1 MAESAIACN
10 VTNALKGNSPDVL
23 PLIYQ
28 DGINLIQW
36 QRQNNHQVLKYA
48 EFLTSDQNHFSV
60 FKSRLTAADA
70 ATTLTSELPDHPYQ
84 QALVDDITVL
94 VDMFCTLFELPAALA
109 RLSVLDRAMCP
120 KFHTDKVPCRL
131 VTSFCGAG
139 TEWLENHQVRRH
151 KMGHNTQGKSD
162 KDAGVF
168 IHSRFIQT
176 VDTQDVVLLKGE
188 AWEGNED
195 NGAVH
200 RSPMPKTGESRLLL
214 TLDFSD

>member
-10 VTNALKGNSPDVL
+10 VANALKGNSPDVL

-28 DGINLIQW
+28 EGINLIQW
-36 QRQNNHQVLKYA
+36 QRSNNPSIHNYA
-48 EFLTSDQNHFSV
+48 ELLTSDDCRFSV
-60 FKSRLTAADA
+60 FKHRVEAQNIQQ
-70 ATTLTSELPDHPYQ
+70 ELANEFPDHPDK
-84 QALVDDITVL
+84 QAFIDDIAL
-94 VDMFCTLFELPAALA
+94 LIDMFCTLFELPAALV
-109 RLSVLDRAMCP
+109 RLSVLDSAMCP

-162 KDAGVF
+162 KQAGVF
-168 IHSRFIQT
+168 IHQRFIQK

-188 AWEGNED
+188 AWEGNEG

-200 RSPMPKTGESRLLL
+200 RSPMPTAGESRLLL

>member
-1 MAESAIACN
+1 MASSAIACN
-10 VTNALKGNSPDVL
+10 VANNLKGDTPEVL

-36 QRQNNHQVLKYA
+36 QRPENPKVREYA
-48 EFLTSDQNHFSV
+48 QYLTSNSSHFSV
-60 FKSRLTAADA
+60 FKNRLEPESAADI
-70 ATTLTSELPDHPYQ
+70 LQKELPEHLYKQDFI
-84 QALVDDITVL
+84 DDFVLL

-109 RLSVLDRAMCP
+109 RVSVLDSAMCP

-131 VTSFCGAG
+131 VSSFCGAG

-168 IHSRFIQT
+168 IHQRFIQQ
-176 VDTQDVVLLKGE
+176 VGTQDVVLLKGE
-188 AWEGNED
+188 AWEGNEQ

-200 RSPMPKTGESRLLL
+200 RSPMPVAGESRLLL

>member
-1 MAESAIACN
+1 MSDSAIRCN
-10 VTNALKGNSPDVL
+10 VASALKGNTPGVL

-36 QRQNNHQVLKYA
+36 QRPQNSALREYA
-48 EFLTSDQNHFSV
+48 HYLTSDSNHFSV
-60 FKSRLTAADA
+60 FKSRLTPESAAGR
-70 ATTLTSELPDHPYQ
+70 LQQELPQ
-84 QALVDDITVL
+84 QAAKQDFIDDFIL
-94 VDMFCTLFELPAALA
+94 LLDMFCTLFELPAASA
-109 RLSVLDRAMCP
+109 RLSVVDSAMCP

-139 TEWLENHQVRRH
+139 TEWLENHQVQRQ
-151 KMGHNTQGKSD
+151 KMGHNSQGKSD

-168 IHSRFIQT
+168 IHPRVIQQ
-176 VDTQDVVLLKGE
+176 VATQDVLLLKGE
-188 AWEGNED
+188 AWHGNEN

-200 RSPMPKTGESRLLL
+200 RSPMPEAGEKRLLL

>member
-10 VTNALKGNSPDVL
+10 VASALKGNSPDVL

-28 DGINLIQW
+28 DGVNLIQW
-36 QRQNNHQVLKYA
+36 QRPEDQQVREYA
-48 EFLTSDQNHFSV
+48 QFLTSPDCRFSV
-60 FKSRLTAADA
+60 FKSRVEA
-70 ATTLTSELPDHPYQ
+70 ENIH
-84 QALVDDITVL
+84 QALIKEFPEHPEKQAFIDDLALLI
-94 VDMFCTLFELPAALA
+94 DMFCTLFELPAALV
-109 RLSVLDRAMCP
+109 RLSVLDTAMCP

-139 TEWLENHQVRRH
+139 TEWLENYQVKRH
-151 KMGHNTQGKSD
+151 KMGHNSGGKSD

-168 IHSRFIQT
+168 IHERFIQHT
-176 VDTQDVVLLKGE
+176 GSQDVVLLKGE
-188 AWEGNED
+188 AWEGNEN

-200 RSPMPKTGESRLLL
+200 RSPKPAAGEPRVLL